1 MTPNL
6 CNMTPILQYDS
17 FPGNSTPFKSSNGR
31 ATLNSI
37 PLITIHSIWYL
48 FCVMKFLTL
57 LLPAIALCFTSQD
70 KNFKYVDYYPGSQD
84 TNVILTAPHDGWIK
98 LDSIPDRRQVGGPLH
113 FKLSLN
119 FAVNWA
125 FEVLRHQD

>member
-1 MTPNL
+1 
-6 CNMTPILQYDS
+6 MTPILQYDS
-17 FPGNSTPFKSSNGR
+17 YPMQYDSYPGNSTPFKSLNGR

-48 FCVMKFLTL
+48 FCVMKLLPL
-57 LLPAIALCFTSQD
+57 LLPAIALCFTLQD

-113 FKLSLN
+113 FKLSSN